1 MASKT
6 MDIKQI
12 KGKKGEKVKSS
23 GQHTKVQSINKVGE
37 KEGTRTK
44 LNTS

>member
-1 MASKT
+1 MASKI
-6 MDIKQI
+6 MDRKQI

-23 GQHTKVQSINKVGE
+23 GQHTKVQSSNKVSR